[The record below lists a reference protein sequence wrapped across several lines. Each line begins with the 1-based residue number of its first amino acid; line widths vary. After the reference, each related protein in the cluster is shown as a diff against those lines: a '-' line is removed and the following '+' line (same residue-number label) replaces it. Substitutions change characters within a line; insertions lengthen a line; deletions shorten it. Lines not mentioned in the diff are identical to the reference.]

1 MTLSIHLSIFA
12 LMDRRYELNGIMFVW
27 DESKARKNLAKHEIM
42 FEQAAEVFFDPF
54 FRVIDAS
61 PEDESRDAV
70 IGMDTD
76 WSLLYVVHIGFED
89 DCLRII
95 SARKATRSER
105 QYYED

>member
-1 MTLSIHLSIFA
+1 
-12 LMDRRYELNGIMFVW
+12 MDRSYELNGIMFVW
-27 DESKARKNLAKHEIM
+27 DESKARKNLVKHEIM

-61 PEDESRDAV
+61 PGNESRDTV
-70 IGMDTD
+70 IGMDPD
-76 WSLLYVVHIGFED
+76 WNLLYVVHVGVEG